1 MLKEARERGVLGHF
15 IFRLFSMMRTKEMSR
30 FTELGGSQVAD
41 NKFINLNEKRITI
54 NNLVYKKRGRAELRG
69 RHYNDIPGVF
79 VKWIKY
85 LRDNEI
91 PLGCSLRHE
100 KLTRGVVKRLNKV
113 KNVIRH
119 TAITYNT
126 LKFRDALKTAYAAG
140 NSVNVIQNHYLNM
153 NVDEDDVRK
162 LYELTPTKAKELGIL

>member
-1 MLKEARERGVLGHF
+1 M
-15 IFRLFSMMRTKEMSR
+15 
-30 FTELGGSQVAD
+30 
-41 NKFINLNEKRITI
+41 
-54 NNLVYKKRGRAELRG
+54 
-69 RHYNDIPGVF
+69 
-79 VKWIKY
+79 
-85 LRDNEI
+85 
-91 PLGCSLRHE
+91 
-100 KLTRGVVKRLNKV
+100 TRGVVKRLNKV

-162 LYELTPTKAKELGIL
+162 LYELTPTRAKELGIL